1 MKINEMSNLELDE
14 FIPLTKKGRALRKA
28 EKKGAANMQASVDN
42 LKNELGSYLGAQGK
56 RVKTATT
63 DDVIAFLKTKNVD
76 TSDIGIS
83 DPMTPKRIDN
93 IFKVKVQR
101 KMSGQQV
108 TPKQDAATNSNDEEK
123 NPKISN
129 YAQARKL
136 AISLNAKEKRRLA
149 DQLLKSIK
157 TKN

>member
-14 FIPLTKKGRALRKA
+14 FIPLTKRGRALRKA
-28 EKKGAANMQASVDN
+28 EKKGAADMQASVDN
-42 LKNELGSYLGAQGK
+42 LKNELGTYLGAQGK

-76 TSDIGIS
+76 TSDIGTS

-93 IFKVKVQR
+93 IFKIKVQR
-101 KMSGQQV
+101 KMAGQQV
-108 TPKQDAATNSNDEEK
+108 TPKQDAPKSSGEEE

-136 AISLNAKEKRRLA
+136 SASLNAKEKRRLA

-157 TKN
+157 TKK

>member
-1 MKINEMSNLELDE
+1 MKIIDLDESTLNE
-14 FIPLTKKGRALRKA
+14 FIPLTKRGRALRKA
-28 EKKGAANMQASVDN
+28 EKKGAADMQASVDN
-42 LKNELGSYLGAQGK
+42 LKNELGTYLGAQGK

-76 TSDIGIS
+76 TSDIGTS

-93 IFKVKVQR
+93 IFKIKVQR
-101 KMSGQQV
+101 KMAGQQV
-108 TPKQDAATNSNDEEK
+108 TPKQDASKSSGEEE

-136 AISLNAKEKRRLA
+136 SASLNAKEKRRLA

-157 TKN
+157 TKK

>member
-1 MKINEMSNLELDE
+1 MRINDLDESVLNE
-14 FIPLTKKGRALRKA
+14 FIPLTKRGRALRKA
-28 EKKGAANMQASVDN
+28 EKKGAADMQASVDN

-76 TSDIGIS
+76 TSDIGTS

-93 IFKVKVQR
+93 IFKIKVQR
-101 KMSGQQV
+101 KMAGQQV
-108 TPKQDAATNSNDEEK
+108 TPKQDAPASSDKEEK
-123 NPKISN
+123 PKISN
-129 YAQARKL
+129 YSQAKKL
-136 AISLNAKEKRRLA
+136 AAGLNAKEKRRLA

-157 TKN
+157 SR

>member
-14 FIPLTKKGRALRKA
+14 FIPLTKRGRALRKA
-28 EKKGAANMQASVDN
+28 EKKGAADMQASVDN
-42 LKNELGSYLGAQGK
+42 LKNELGTYLGAQGK

-76 TSDIGIS
+76 TSDIGTS

-93 IFKVKVQR
+93 IFKIKVQR
-101 KMSGQQV
+101 KMAGQQV
-108 TPKQDAATNSNDEEK
+108 TPKQDAPKSSGEEE
-123 NPKISN
+123 NPKIGN

-136 AISLNAKEKRRLA
+136 SASLNAKEKRRLA

-157 TKN
+157 TKK